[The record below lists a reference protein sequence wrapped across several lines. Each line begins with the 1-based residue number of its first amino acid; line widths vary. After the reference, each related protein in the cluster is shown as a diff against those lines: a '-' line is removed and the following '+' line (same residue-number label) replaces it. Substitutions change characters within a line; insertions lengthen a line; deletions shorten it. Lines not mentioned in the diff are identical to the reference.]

1 MVNQITN
8 ILGKY
13 PHEHFLRTEQYEQNF
28 HILSKNNEAFFFSQ
42 KETEIHVLFVG

>member
-13 PHEHFLRTEQYEQNF
+13 PHEHFLRTEHYERSFQT
-28 HILSKNNEAFFFSQ
+28 LSENNEAFFSQ
-42 KETEIHVLFVG
+42 KETEIYA